1 MKKLLLFFLLFL
13 ILPITHVLAQNSDSS
28 IKVYRIESD
37 EIVDH
42 DVFAAAERVEIEG
55 TVNGDVYAAAG
66 QVYIS
71 GTINGDLLV
80 AGGQINIS
88 GDVSQNL
95 RLAGGNINI
104 SGTIGRNASLAAGN
118 VDFTGEGEIV
128 GGLAAAFGNL
138 NLTSPVGKYVKVAG
152 GNLTIAN
159 NVGGDVEAA
168 IGSIRLTPNAN
179 ISGNM
184 TYWSNEKSS
193 VDDTRVGG
201 RVYFNRTEEG
211 AESKIRNA
219 AGKAGGAVS
228 IGSFIFTLIMGIAF
242 LLFFPKFTMRA
253 SDFIKTRPL
262 KSFLF
267 GLLSIFIF
275 TLVFIVLAVTILGI
289 PLALLLALLYCFS
302 LYLAR
307 IPVIY
312 LIGSLLMGRFGE
324 ERQEIWSL
332 VAGLIMYWIL
342 ILLPVKPLVTFLVTF
357 TGFGGAYLALKSR
370 KTLVLKTVRKS
381 RKA

>member
-1 MKKLLLFFLLFL
+1 MKKLFFLFILFL
-13 ILPITHVLAQNSDSS
+13 VFPFSSVFAQNNGM
-28 IKVYRIESD
+28 KVFRIESD

-42 DVFAAAERVEIEG
+42 DVFAAAERVEIAG

-66 QVYIS
+66 EVYID
-71 GTINGDLLV
+71 GTVNGDLLV

-88 GDVSQNL
+88 GDVTQDL
-95 RLAGGNINI
+95 RLAGGNVNI

-159 NVGGDVEAA
+159 NVGGNVEAA

-193 VDDTRVGG
+193 VDEVRVAG
-201 RVYFNRTEEG
+201 RVYFNRTDVG
-211 AESKIRNA
+211 QESKIRNA

-228 IGSFIFTLIMGIAF
+228 IGSFIFTLILGIAF
-242 LLFFPKFTMRA
+242 LMLFPKFTRRA
-253 SDFIKTRPL
+253 SDVIKTRPL
-262 KSFLF
+262 KSFFL

-275 TLVFIVLAVTILGI
+275 AAVFIVLAVTILGI
-289 PLALLLALLYCFS
+289 PLALLLALFYGFS

-312 LIGSLLMGRFGE
+312 LIGSLLMSRFAD
-324 ERQEIWSL
+324 ERQDYWSFI
-332 VAGLIMYWIL
+332 AGLIIYWIL
-342 ILLPVKPLVTFLVTF
+342 ILLPIKPLVTLLVTF
-357 TGFGGAYLALKSR
+357 TGMGAVYLAWRTKPRQSAYVRNTR
-370 KTLVLKTVRKS
+370 KTK
-381 RKA
+381 KA

>member
-66 QVYIS
+66 QVYID
-71 GTINGDLLV
+71 GTVNGDLLV

-95 RLAGGNINI
+95 RL
-104 SGTIGRNASLAAGN
+104 
-118 VDFTGEGEIV
+118 
-128 GGLAAAFGNL
+128 
-138 NLTSPVGKYVKVAG
+138 AG

-193 VDDTRVGG
+193 VDDARVGG

-242 LLFFPKFTMRA
+242 LMFFPKFTMRA

-262 KSFLF
+262 KSFFL

-275 TLVFIVLAVTILGI
+275 ADVFIVLAVTILGI

-302 LYLAR
+302 LYLAM

-332 VAGLIMYWIL
+332 VAGLIIYWIL